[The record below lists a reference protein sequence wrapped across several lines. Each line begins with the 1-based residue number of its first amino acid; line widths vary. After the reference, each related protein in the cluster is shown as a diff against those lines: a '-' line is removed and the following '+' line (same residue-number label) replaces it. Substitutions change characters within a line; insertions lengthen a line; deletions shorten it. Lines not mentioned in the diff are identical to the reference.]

1 EVSAAATTEEKLFE
15 LALEAGAE
23 DIALLDAGTDDAR
36 FLVTTPVTAF
46 AEVRAA
52 LDAAGLEPSRAE
64 LAMVADN
71 HVEAD
76 LATARKVMRIQG
88 LLEENDDVQTV
99 TTNLDVS
106 EDVAAALAADE

>member
-1 EVSAAATTEEKLFE
+1 
-15 LALEAGAE
+15 
-23 DIALLDAGTDDAR
+23 
-36 FLVTTPVTAF
+36 
-46 AEVRAA
+46 
-52 LDAAGLEPSRAE
+52 
-64 LAMVADN
+64 MVADN